1 MPCGAMWCHMVPCS
15 AVWCHVVP
23 CGATWCQAAACRAAT
38 RQCSVPVSLTC
49 LGAGAEHR
57 QQQEDSSSSSRAEHG
72 ALWTL
77 SHPAVSRG
85 RCALCAHGGG
95 GQNVHTHAMRVCS
108 GCTRMCAT
116 YVHCACLHMGVCERE
131 VCVCELV
138 CRHGV
143 RVCTH
148 AHAQVPTCT
157 RVHACSCCIGAH
169 SAVTPSS
176 CTTGRTGSQRGG
188 GVDAES
194 TGIKGREGGM
204 ELPGHMHGV
213 RMAPGHAWRGQRH
226 RDTHGGTMA
235 PGSTW

>member
-1 MPCGAMWCHMVPCS
+1 MSPCPLPAWVRALSTASSRRTAAAAAEQSMVPYGLCPTLR
-15 AVWCHVVP
+15 CHVGAVP
-23 CGATWCQAAACRAAT
+23 C
-38 RQCSVPVSLTC
+38 VLT
-49 LGAGAEHR
+49 
-57 QQQEDSSSSSRAEHG
+57 
-72 ALWTL
+72 
-77 SHPAVSRG
+77 
-85 RCALCAHGGG
+85 GGG

-176 CTTGRTGSQRGG
+176 CTTGQTGSQRGG

-194 TGIKGREGGM
+194 TGIKGREGGT